1 MRDPSTIFSV
11 PIPVPTMAGSA
22 YSRAAIAACEST
34 PPASV
39 TTASATANGG
49 GQPTH
54 MMGTVLDI
62 TEQMESMEALQTSE
76 QRLAHAQ
83 AIAHV
88 GNWDLDLV
96 EDQLHWSDEIY
107 RMFGLSP
114 ATFEVTS
121 TAFLERVHPDDRDST
136 LAANRATRTT
146 GVPFSAEH
154 RIVRVDG
161 SVGHVRQRGEVV
173 RDGTGALV
181 RMVGTIQD
189 ITEHVE
195 LEEQLRQAQKLQ
207 AIGQLAGGVAHD
219 FNNLLMVISGYADV
233 LRESVGDG
241 LGSQDIEQIIAA
253 AARAGDLT
261 RQLLAFSRQ
270 QTLCPEVVSVNSVL
284 EGLRPMLSRVV
295 REEIDLTFEFAAETG
310 HIRVDRT
317 GFEQLILNLVTNACD
332 AIPRGGSL
340 RLRTDQADVDAS
352 TRPSIDLPAG
362 RYARLTVEDS
372 GLGMDAATLVHIF
385 EPFFTTKEPGKGTGL
400 GLAGAFGFAS
410 QSGGY
415 LDVQSEVGAG
425 SVFRAY
431 LPQALAA
438 EAPTALPERPARA
451 GHGTLLLVEDEET
464 VREVIQVILRRA
476 GFTVHAAGGGEAAI
490 TLFKNSGHS
499 IDLLLTDIVMP
510 EMRGTELARHLREQ
524 DPTLPVLF
532 MSGYAEEARQDLQES
547 LGERDAFLQKPVPPG
562 KIVETVNR
570 LLGV

>member
-1 MRDPSTIFSV
+1 
-11 PIPVPTMAGSA
+11 
-22 YSRAAIAACEST
+22 
-34 PPASV
+34 
-39 TTASATANGG
+39 
-49 GQPTH
+49 
-54 MMGTVLDI
+54 
-62 TEQMESMEALQTSE
+62 MEALQTSE